1 MTISQQYECIIDEL
15 FEKSEYNPLVR
26 PVTEI
31 NETVTVQF
39 SVQLSQIVDIV
50 STMFFLS
57 FHIQATE
64 TVVRAILISS
74 M

>member
-1 MTISQQYECIIDEL
+1 MLLSIVICVFSGHMKTSQQYECIIDEL

-26 PVTEI
+26 PVMEI

-50 STMFFLS
+50 STC
-57 FHIQATE
+57 
-64 TVVRAILISS
+64 TVF
-74 M
+74 

>member
-1 MTISQQYECIIDEL
+1 MKTSQQYECIIDEL

-50 STMFFLS
+50 STYHYKNLPKQYAEILS
-57 FHIQATE
+57 AVKMKF
-64 TVVRAILISS
+64 
-74 M
+74 